1 MLILTDFEKSV
12 KTLRESIDNY
22 KTNKNDFYRDSVI
35 LRFLYTYD
43 FSIKIMFRYLKNKLN
58 KTLSFEEMIRESNI
72 ENIIKS
78 NINQW
83 IKYKDNRNLL
93 VYEYGE
99 IKITDNIIIENIY
112 SFYEDVK
119 YLLEQLKI
127 KNKNN

>member
-12 KTLRESIDNY
+12 KTLGESIDNY
-22 KTNKNDFYRDSVI
+22 KTNKNNFYRDSVI

-83 IKYKDNRNLL
+83 TKYKDNRNLL
-93 VYEYGE
+93 VHEYGE
-99 IKITDNIIIENIY
+99 IKITNNDIIENIY
-112 SFYEDVK
+112 SFYEDVN